1 MRVVLFFVCLFS
13 LLLGKDAAASAGVYH
28 RSMHCSIAQKI
39 DNTRRARFPDI
50 HRHRTKVRETDL
62 EKGREQLIRDK
73 VEDEDTS
80 SSSARKYKLLARFY
94 SVLSCPAV
102 LSYLHHRIETPPP
115 FAARLSDRYI
125 VQRTLRI

>member
-13 LLLGKDAAASAGVYH
+13 LLPGKDAAASAGMH
-28 RSMHCSIAQKI
+28 HNAMHCSIAQKI

-62 EKGREQLIRDK
+62 EKGAGQLIRDK

-94 SVLSCPAV
+94 SALSCPAV
-102 LSYLHHRIETPPP
+102 LNYLRHHIETPPP
-115 FAARLSDRYI
+115 FEAHLSDRYI

>member
-13 LLLGKDAAASAGVYH
+13 LLLGRDAAANG
-28 RSMHCSIAQKI
+28 MHHKGMRYSIAQKT

-62 EKGREQLIRDK
+62 EKGAEQFARDR

-80 SSSARKYKLLARFY
+80 NFSARKYKLLARFY
-94 SVLSCPAV
+94 LALSCRSV
-102 LSYLHHRIETPPP
+102 LSYLHTRFETPPP
-115 FAARLSDRYI
+115 FTAHLSDRYI